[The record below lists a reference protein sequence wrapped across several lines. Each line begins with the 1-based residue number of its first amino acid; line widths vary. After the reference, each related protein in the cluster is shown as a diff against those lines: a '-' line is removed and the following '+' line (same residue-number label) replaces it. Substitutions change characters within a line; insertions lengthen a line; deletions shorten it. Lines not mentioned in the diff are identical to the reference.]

1 MVWNKDLFCSSV
13 GFSRSGWTY
22 RRSSICTLLY
32 NLLPSH
38 NCCCFCIVDSTD
50 FSSSCPCSSFP
61 TLRTQRRTAAEL
73 PPPSSTDPLIF
84 CTRPVAGFTLSQ
96 RYGFGLALDED
107 QSQILRGVRQPGDVV
122 MFTGH
127 GDGRLDGIGFAARVG
142 RTIKG
147 YSTSRKWPCFR
158 FA

>member
-1 MVWNKDLFCSSV
+1 MASVLPTTIGCTDALCVGSSGAPDPKSLRMIILTIILV
-13 GFSRSGWTY
+13 QVLCCH
-22 RRSSICTLLY
+22 SITK
-32 NLLPSH
+32 
-38 NCCCFCIVDSTD
+38 I
-50 FSSSCPCSSFP
+50 
-61 TLRTQRRTAAEL
+61 
-73 PPPSSTDPLIF
+73 
-84 CTRPVAGFTLSQ
+84 TRNGINGAMFVTAGFTQSQ

-107 QSQILRGVRQPGDVV
+107 QSQILRGVRQPGGVV